1 MWSYISFC
9 VEEQGHEIKD
19 EYGEAILPEVFF
31 AIVWDRHAKQLHD
44 AEWLRMN
51 HAQPGPFGLAR
62 HLVDGQHCI
71 GHAGQYA
78 PIDYIVGEF
87 SWSSLISLV
96 KIAAKAL
103 NSSKAGITMLIMMIQ
118 SSEGHSLMKTPLSKL
133 LSMGMAGEGLV
144 RVVSRERPVLGLFR
158 KFGTRQRCI

>member
-1 MWSYISFC
+1 MGTNYFLHSEQCPHCGIEQKDTMHLGKSSAGWCFSLHVYPDLDLIDWHDMWSYISFC

-87 SWSSLISLV
+87 S
-96 KIAAKAL
+96 
-103 NSSKAGITMLIMMIQ
+103 
-118 SSEGHSLMKTPLSKL
+118 
-133 LSMGMAGEGLV
+133 
-144 RVVSRERPVLGLFR
+144 
-158 KFGTRQRCI
+158 